1 LQSYEIWAGRFLW
14 ATEARVPL
22 SSNNPHS
29 AEGEGGGGC
38 ERGRNI
44 DPKEKSNVKSSP
56 YSEG

>member
-1 LQSYEIWAGRFLW
+1 MKYGLGDSCGLLRHEFLSQVIIHILQ
-14 ATEARVPL
+14 RVK
-22 SSNNPHS
+22 
-29 AEGEGGGGC
+29 GEGGC